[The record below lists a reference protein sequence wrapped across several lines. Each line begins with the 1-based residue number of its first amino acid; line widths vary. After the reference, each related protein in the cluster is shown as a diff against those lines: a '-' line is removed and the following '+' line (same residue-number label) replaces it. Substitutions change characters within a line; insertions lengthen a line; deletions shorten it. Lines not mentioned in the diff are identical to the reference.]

1 MSFMKYSLQKGLLL
15 NMALITVKWIPD
27 CISYDLV

>member
-15 NMALITVKWIPD
+15 NMALITVQWIPD